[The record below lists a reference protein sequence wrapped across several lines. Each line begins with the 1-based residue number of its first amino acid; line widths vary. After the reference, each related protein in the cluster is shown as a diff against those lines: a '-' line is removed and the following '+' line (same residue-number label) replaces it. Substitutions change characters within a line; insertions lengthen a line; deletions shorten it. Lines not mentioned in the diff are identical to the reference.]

1 MIAGLSH
8 AGAPPFHKRA
18 PTRGPALSN
27 RIRIVTEA
35 DEAPRSHTTRSHRT
49 MTTYARPDFN
59 NAAITRRVSSD
70 DHRRSTV
77 QLQTTHGLIT
87 RPVSHGPLA
96 VDDAVIDMARRRAG
110 VEPAA
115 FVTGEVVA

>member
-1 MIAGLSH
+1 
-8 AGAPPFHKRA
+8 
-18 PTRGPALSN
+18 
-27 RIRIVTEA
+27 
-35 DEAPRSHTTRSHRT
+35 